1 MNELPY
7 YEDEID
13 LRQLLLA
20 LWNGKKIILVAGLLA
35 ALAAL
40 VISLI
45 HPSEYRA
52 SAWLAVQKSVISIDT
67 NFNPTMPD
75 LATVSDLAKSPE
87 FLVSLVAK
95 DAELSRAFAGDG
107 FKVANLV
114 SVSQT
119 AKSQQLQI
127 QVKDADPQRAAL
139 LANRIAQA
147 VAERV
152 NATYG
157 GKSFLE
163 SLDSQINVA
172 RGIYQEKEAAYQKA
186 LADSPL
192 GELQA
197 LLNQAKSDLACIIAL
212 QSYYDQLAQDLN
224 TFTARLQ
231 QIPPDED
238 LLTGDHLA
246 LITLQQSAL
255 VPPPCPSTFQGVEPV
270 NVQWQLPPKT
280 LTAAAALQSLQ
291 QVQTAIE
298 KQRATLRTLQPELA
312 ARVAELQ
319 RKIEEQTSILNEFQM
334 VRDQALMAYTNL
346 QTLVSSIQ
354 VLPAG
359 ALNVVQV
366 ITEAVP
372 PKEPTRNVLMNTALA
387 LALGLILGAGG
398 VLVVNWWQESGH
410 KKIGEI

>member
-7 YEDEID
+7 YENEID

-45 HPSEYRA
+45 LPPEYQA
-52 SAWLAVQKSVISIDT
+52 SAWLTVQKPVISIGA
-67 NFNPTMPD
+67 NFNPTAPD
-75 LATVSDLAKSPE
+75 LATVSDLAKSSE

-107 FKVANLV
+107 FKVAEMV
-114 SVSQT
+114 SVSQNT
-119 AKSQQLQI
+119 KSQQIQI

-147 VAERV
+147 VTEKV

-172 RGIYQEKEAAYQKA
+172 RGIYQEKEATYQKA

-197 LLNQAKSDLACIIAL
+197 LLAQAKSDLACIVAR
-212 QSYYDQLAQDLN
+212 QSYYDRLAQDLN
-224 TFTARLQ
+224 KFTARLQ
-231 QIPPDED
+231 QIPPDEA

-255 VPPPCPSTFQGVEPV
+255 VPLPCPSTFQGVEPV
-270 NVQWQLPPKT
+270 NVQWQLAPQP
-280 LTAAAALQSLQ
+280 LTAAAALQSLH
-291 QVQTAIE
+291 QVQSAIE
-298 KQRATLRTLQPELA
+298 KQQAMLQTLQPELA

-319 RKIEEQTSILNEFQM
+319 RKVEEQTSILNESQM
-334 VRDQALMAYTNL
+334 VRDQALDAYTKL
-346 QTLVSSIQ
+346 QTLASSTQ
-354 VLPAG
+354 VLPAE

-366 ITEAVP
+366 VAEAVP

-398 VLVVNWWQESGH
+398 VLAVNWWQESGR
-410 KKIGEI
+410 KARQ